1 MKHRGLATSITATD
15 NMKYRAKF
23 TRILSTIEWFY
34 NFKKHN
40 VVRDSKDAYIE
51 VDTEAEAEVIEAL
64 NRLEAERNSLWIKL
78 HCILETKKS

>member
-23 TRILSTIEWFY
+23 TRILSTIESLY
-34 NFKKHN
+34 NFKKHS

-64 NRLEAERNSLWIKL
+64 DRLEEERVSLMMKL
-78 HCILETKKS
+78 HGILESKKV